1 MQQRIAQ
8 LIHTLKQPHIIR
20 QLIKYGVSGG
30 ATVGTDYGT
39 FTLLYALKAPLI
51 VATTASLLAGFVVS
65 FTLNRLW
72 VFGAKK
78 EKAHKSAPMQI
89 ALYLSLLA
97 INTGFTYVF
106 ILYVTR
112 WTGVTAYVAKLMA
125 IALIMVW
132 NYFAYKKVIFRLV
145 ETEK

>member
-1 MQQRIAQ
+1 MQRITQ
-8 LIHTLKQPHIIR
+8 LIHTFRQPHVIR

-39 FTLLYALKAPLI
+39 FTLLYALKASLI
-51 VATTASLLAGFVVS
+51 VATVASLLAGFVVS

-78 EKAHKSAPMQI
+78 EKADKSVRLQI
-89 ALYLSLLA
+89 GLYVSLLA
-97 INTGFTYVF
+97 VNTTFTYIF

-112 WTGVTAYVAKLMA
+112 WTGVSAYVAKLMA

-132 NYFAYKKVIFRLV
+132 NYFAYKKVIFRLI
-145 ETEK
+145 EADN

>member
-1 MQQRIAQ
+1 MQRISQ
-8 LIHTLKQPHIIR
+8 LVTLLKQPHIIR

-51 VATTASLLAGFVVS
+51 VATIASLLAGFVVS

-78 EKAHKSAPMQI
+78 EKAHKSVRLQI
-89 ALYLSLLA
+89 TLYLSLLA
-97 INTGFTYVF
+97 VNTAFTYVF
-106 ILYVTR
+106 ILHVTR
-112 WTGVTAYVAKLMA
+112 WTDVSAYVAKLMA

-145 ETEK
+145 EAEN

>member
-1 MQQRIAQ
+1 MHNLFARITQLQR
-8 LIHTLKQPHIIR
+8 TLRQPHVVR

-39 FTLLYALKAPLI
+39 FTLLYALGAPLF

-78 EKAHKSAPMQI
+78 DKAHKSPRLQI
-89 ALYLSLLA
+89 ILYLSLLA
-97 INTGFTYVF
+97 VNTCFTYFF

-125 IALIMVW
+125 IAVIMVW
-132 NYFAYKKVIFRLV
+132 NYFA
-145 ETEK
+145 